1 MENGKSIEF
10 GMYMST
16 YDFVNRNNLGT
27 EATELFGI
35 NWEAEDDINQIEE
48 LIQYVGGKHI
58 YVRHEDNGRRSDED
72 IKVYY
77 DDNMATI
84 EKLMDEVVKLKLEVE
99 KYKSGFDE
107 VMCYFDS
114 ISDEE
119 KPLLSERLNK
129 LGL

>member
-16 YDFVNRNNLGT
+16 YDFVNTNNLGT

-35 NWEAEDDINQIEE
+35 NWEAEDDIDQIEE
-48 LIQYVGGKHI
+48 LIKYVGGKHI
-58 YVRHEDNGRRSDED
+58 YVRHVETTRHSDED

-84 EKLMDEVVKLKLEVE
+84 EKLKSEVE
-99 KYKSGFDE
+99 KYKSGFNE
-107 VMCYFDS
+107 VMEYFDS